1 MIEIHHAI
9 GICHAPVAFTPY
21 SGSETAALPGI
32 TLDTLSPLSPR
43 HDLLLE
49 RLQSRGWV
57 DIQELCGLLSVS
69 EATVRRDLAELER
82 RGLLLRTHGGAL
94 APRQITQ
101 EYPNADRLMIN
112 AAEKA
117 RIGKRAADMVKSGDA
132 VFLDAGT
139 TTLAVC
145 RHLADRKDLTFITNG
160 TDIMATLAAAGVPRL
175 HVTAGEYHDFNHSL
189 TGALAPESIRRF
201 NVDLLFLSVSAVDL
215 ARGHI
220 AISNPSLAEG
230 QRAMIEIAQKVVV
243 VADHS
248 KFTRSALSVIAPLE
262 AVDLIVTDTATRDV
276 IEDFAPE
283 LATKLIFA

>member
-1 MIEIHHAI
+1 MDI
-9 GICHAPVAFTPY
+9 
-21 SGSETAALPGI
+21 
-32 TLDTLSPLSPR
+32 SPHLHSR

-57 DIQELCGLLSVS
+57 DIQELCSILGVS

-101 EYPNADRLMIN
+101 EFPNAERLMQN

-117 RIGKRAADMVKSGDA
+117 RIGKAAAALVKPGDA

-139 TTLAVC
+139 TTLSVC
-145 RHLADRKDLTFITNG
+145 RHLTDRKDLTFITNG
-160 TDIMATLAAAGVPRL
+160 TDILSALSAANTPRL
-175 HVTAGEYHDFNHSL
+175 FVTAGEYHDFNHSL
-189 TGALAPESIRRF
+189 TGPLAAESIRRF
-201 NVDLLFLSVSAVDL
+201 NVDLVFLSVSAVDL
-215 ARGHI
+215 ARGQI
-220 AISNPSLAEG
+220 AISNPALADG

-248 KFTRSALSVIAPLE
+248 KFTRSALSVIAPLS
-262 AVDLIVTDTATRDV
+262 AVDHIVTDTTTRDMLGDV
-276 IEDFAPE
+276 SPDIA
-283 LATKLIFA
+283 AKLIFA